1 MKNEFY
7 CLIGRD
13 SRDNEQRELSP
24 GTSRFFSEKLHTL
37 NYTNFLLKVR
47 DGFLGIERGE
57 GYYEHKVSPRSF
69 FYCPLTV
76 SDGKPDA
83 AAVWGE
89 CGFYGGGREF
99 RYAHFYL
106 DNYRDI
112 TPRELLCRVFTSEF
126 LDGDSITAIFDRDR
140 KAIPEPGAAS
150 DYDENFAPEI
160 PGEDR
165 ALVCEICEKLCDG
178 STVVVKLGRTG
189 DFNKAARGLLVQ
201 IMSLLPGE
209 FRKQIGFATYLQP
222 KQIKAVAPQSNNL
235 RLIIAD
241 SDVELG
247 ELEGTPNLSL
257 LEQNGARQSGELYE
271 YWSRLSFSEREL
283 QAERFKASKKRI
295 PGAKLLCELARLYK
309 ENGLLPEPV
318 EQDTVCSDN
327 HEAHTESAKAQ
338 VDPVETARKDA
349 PPENSSLRSGWFLA
363 QKEVRMIAAAAA
375 LIGLLVG
382 LLIGKLI

>member
-160 PGEDR
+160 LGEDR

-241 SDVELG
+241 SDVEPG

-257 LEQNGARQSGELYE
+257 LEQNGVRRSGELYE

-318 EQDTVCSDN
+318 EQNTVCSDN

-338 VDPVETARKDA
+338 ADPVETARKDA

>member
-150 DYDENFAPEI
+150 DYNENFAPEI

-247 ELEGTPNLSL
+247 ELDGTPNLSL

-327 HEAHTESAKAQ
+327 HEAHTESAKEQA
-338 VDPVETARKDA
+338 DPVETARKDA
-349 PPENSSLRSGWFLA
+349 PPENSSPRSGWFLA